1 MRIPSKPSTAHCT
14 QDLYVRYLLAQPKG
28 DGCSHMAEILQDVSH
43 DSINRFLL
51 RERYEPKDLFD
62 LLVGNGWVELTG
74 GIVSA
79 DDTILEKLYS
89 NPKKMDLLGYYWS
102 SKYSKPILGI
112 PLITLYYSS
121 PNGLRVPIN
130 YRIYDKQEGKTKNQ
144 YLQEML
150 QEVLDWG
157 LRPTTFT
164 SDAWYASKAN
174 LNLLKDVQMGFL
186 VGVAK
191 NRQVRVGAQQYQRVD
206 NLIISEQG
214 LHVHLKGVG
223 IVKFFCQ
230 RFKNGS
236 CRYYLL
242 YAPDPKEL
250 AYAGKAE
257 FEHLHT
263 LHWGIECF
271 HRAGKQ
277 LCGLQRFRVRLTEAV
292 HTHVF
297 CALRAFVE
305 LELQVWHQQID
316 NWYALQRNLYQEV
329 ARQFILEQ
337 PLLGSM
343 ALT

>member
-1 MRIPSKPSTAHCT
+1 
-14 QDLYVRYLLAQPKG
+14 
-28 DGCSHMAEILQDVSH
+28 MAEILQDISH

-62 LLVGNGWVELTG
+62 GLVANGWIVLMG
-74 GIVSA
+74 GTVSA
-79 DDTILEKLYS
+79 DDTVLEKLYS
-89 NPKKMDLLGYYWS
+89 NPEKMDLLGYFWS
-102 SKYSKPILGI
+102 SKHHKPILGI
-112 PLITLYYSS
+112 PLLTLYYTS

-130 YRIYDKQEGKTKNQ
+130 YRIYDKREGKTKNQ

-150 QEVLDWG
+150 RESLAWG

-174 LNLLKDVQMGFL
+174 LNCLKDEQLGFL
-186 VGVAK
+186 VGIAK
-191 NRQVRVGAQQYQRVD
+191 NRLVRVDEAQYQRVD
-206 NLIISEQG
+206 TLIIPEQG
-214 LHVHLKGVG
+214 LRVQLKGVG
-223 IVKFFCQ
+223 IVKVFCQ

-242 YAPDPKEL
+242 SDPDPKAL
-250 AYAGKAE
+250 AQAGNAE
-257 FEHLHT
+257 FEHLRT

-277 LCGLQRFRVRLTEAV
+277 LCGLQRFRVRVTEAV

-305 LELQVWHQQID
+305 LELQVWHQQLD
-316 NWYALQRNLYQEV
+316 NWYSLQRNLYQEV

-337 PLLGSM
+337 PLLG
-343 ALT
+343 

>member
-1 MRIPSKPSTAHCT
+1 
-14 QDLYVRYLLAQPKG
+14 
-28 DGCSHMAEILQDVSH
+28 MAEILKDVSH

-62 LLVGNGWVELTG
+62 LLVGNGWIELTG

-79 DDTILEKLYS
+79 DDTVLEKLYS

-102 SKYSKPILGI
+102 SKHSKPILGI
-112 PLITLYYSS
+112 PLITLYYTS

-150 QEVLDWG
+150 QEVLAWG

-174 LNLLKDVQMGFL
+174 LNLLKDVQLGFL

-191 NRQVRVGAQQYQRVD
+191 NRQVRVGQSQYQRVD
-206 NLIISEQG
+206 TLVIPEQG
-214 LHVHLKGVG
+214 LHVYLKGVG
-223 IVKFFCQ
+223 IVKVFCQ
-230 RFKNGS
+230 RFKNES

-242 YAPDPKEL
+242 YAPEPKEL
-250 AYAGKAE
+250 AFAGKSE

-277 LCGLQRFRVRLTEAV
+277 VCGLQRFRVRLTEAV

-337 PLLGSM
+337 PLLGWLS
-343 ALT
+343 